1 MTQYSDKVKK
11 HKEKIEAEAWGKQV
25 KYIHASNGIFEIAY
39 NNGEVHYEET
49 KTGRKW
55 TKGVK
60 NKGKSLFDDF
70 SRFVTDVAAGRDPYG
85 K

>member
-11 HKEKIEAEAWGKQV
+11 HKAKIEAEAWGKQV

-55 TKGVK
+55 TRR
-60 NKGKSLFDDF
+60 S
-70 SRFVTDVAAGRDPYG
+70 
-85 K
+85 